1 MILDRRSAD
10 GSVVGP
16 RTDWGTE
23 AADLF
28 LCFSLINKDDS
39 GKSSLLDILPTS
51 LETVLT
57 LSCSNT
63 RFVRAAELKP
73 GYTSILFCSTFHI
86 FCNKY
91 LPDTEEKD
99 CSAYLGNIE
108 EHQQRRHELLYQ
120 KFKRW
125 TIQASFG
132 IT

>member
-16 RTDWGTE
+16 WTDWGTE

-51 LETVLT
+51 LETVPI

-63 RFVRAAELKP
+63 HFVRAAELKQ
-73 GYTSILFCSTFHI
+73 
-86 FCNKY
+86 
-91 LPDTEEKD
+91 DTRAS
-99 CSAYLGNIE
+99 CSAAHFTYFVINVCPT
-108 EHQQRRHELLYQ
+108 Q
-120 KFKRW
+120 KKK
-125 TIQASFG
+125 TVQLI
-132 IT
+132 